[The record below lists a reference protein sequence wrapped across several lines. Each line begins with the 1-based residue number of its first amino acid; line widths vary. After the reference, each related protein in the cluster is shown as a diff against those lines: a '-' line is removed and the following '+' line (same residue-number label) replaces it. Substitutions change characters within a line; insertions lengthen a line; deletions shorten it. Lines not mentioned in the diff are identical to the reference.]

1 MNVHDGCN
9 ALNALTTVFSSSQR
23 NVATGE
29 KQKRQISFHFGEVLV
44 LEGSFQKSE

>member
-44 LEGSFQKSE
+44 LERSFQKSE